1 MNFNCSL
8 GIIPMRSQPAD
19 QSEMVSQLL
28 FGEEFTIL
36 EESAKWVRIIS
47 QKDQYEGWICRKQAF
62 SVSEIPVGEFP
73 IQKPIFHE
81 GVFYPAASYLG
92 ITDINRKEY
101 SLEDTARSYLKSPY
115 LWGGKT
121 HAGIDCSGL
130 TQVVFRIHG
139 QTLPRD
145 ANQQVQL
152 GEEISFIEETKTG
165 DLAFFDNEEG
175 KIIHVGIVI
184 REESNQYPC
193 IIHASGWVRMDTL
206 DNEGI
211 KKENGEQ
218 SHRLRVIKR
227 IQM

>member
-1 MNFNCSL
+1 MNLNCSL

-19 QSEMVSQLL
+19 QSEMISQLL
-28 FGEEFTIL
+28 YGEEFSIL
-36 EESAKWVRIIS
+36 EENTKWVRIIS
-47 QKDQYEGWICRKQAF
+47 LQDQYEGWICRKQAF
-62 SVSEIPVGEFP
+62 SVSAIPFGELP

-81 GVFYPAASYLG
+81 GVFYPAASYIDISG
-92 ITDINRKEY
+92 IYQEVPN
-101 SLEDTARSYLKSPY
+101 LEDTAKSFLKTPY

-130 TQVVFRIHG
+130 TQVVFRMQG
-139 QTLPRD
+139 LTLPRD
-145 ANQQVQL
+145 ANQQVNL
-152 GEEISFIEETKTG
+152 GDEISFIEETKTG

-184 REESNQYPC
+184 REESNQYPS

-227 IQM
+227 FQM